1 MKKYTYKNQTYN
13 SFWELNR
20 ATPDLVFSEDT
31 PRELL
36 AQLGITV
43 EEMPDPEPTPEEKA
57 QAELEAKI
65 ADIDR
70 KTSALIRDGF
80 DYEVNGETYHF
91 SYDMFDQQN
100 FADTA
105 NACLLAKSGV
115 PGLPQSVTWN
125 AYKADGSLARLT
137 LDADQFL
144 ALYTAGALAHKA
156 ACMEAGGQEKAAV
169 MGGASANANAEA

>member
-1 MKKYTYKNQTYN
+1 MTKYHYKNQTYN

-20 ATPDLVFSEDT
+20 ATPELVFSEDT
-31 PRELL
+31 PPALL

-43 EEMPDPEPTPEEKA
+43 EDIPDPEPTPEEKA

-80 DYEVNGETYHF
+80 DYEIDGETYHF

-115 PGLPQSVTWN
+115 PGLPTSVTWN
-125 AYKADGSLARLT
+125 AYREDGSLVRLT

-144 ALYTAGALAHKA
+144 ALYTAGALAHKS
-156 ACMEAGGQEKAAV
+156 ACMEQGGQEKAAI
-169 MGGASANANAEA
+169 MGGAA

>member
-1 MKKYTYKNQTYN
+1 MKKYTFKDQTYL

-20 ATPDLVFSEDT
+20 ATPELVFSEDT

-57 QAELEAKI
+57 QQELEAKI
-65 ADIDR
+65 ADIDH

-80 DYEVNGETYHF
+80 DYEIEGETLHF

-125 AYKADGSLARLT
+125 AYKADGSLVRLE

-169 MGGASANANAEA
+169 MGGAA

>member
-1 MKKYTYKNQTYN
+1 MKKYTFKDQTYL

-20 ATPDLVFSEDT
+20 ATPELVFSEDT

-57 QAELEAKI
+57 QEELEAKI
-65 ADIDR
+65 ADIDH

-80 DYEVNGETYHF
+80 DYEIEGETLHF

-125 AYKADGSLARLT
+125 GYKADGSLVRLA

-144 ALYTAGALAHKA
+144 ALYTAGALAHKS

-169 MGGASANANAEA
+169 MGGAA

>member
-1 MKKYTYKNQTYN
+1 MKKYTFKDQTYL

-20 ATPDLVFSEDT
+20 ATPELVFSEDT

-57 QAELEAKI
+57 QEELEAKI
-65 ADIDR
+65 ADIDH

-80 DYEVNGETYHF
+80 DYEIEGETLHF

-125 AYKADGSLARLT
+125 GYKADGSLVRLE

-169 MGGASANANAEA
+169 MGGAA

>member
-1 MKKYTYKNQTYN
+1 MKKYTFKDQTYL

-20 ATPDLVFSEDT
+20 ATPELVFSEDT

-57 QAELEAKI
+57 QEELEAKI
-65 ADIDR
+65 ADIDH

-80 DYEVNGETYHF
+80 DYEIEGETLHF

-125 AYKADGSLARLT
+125 GYKADGSLARLT

-144 ALYTAGALAHKA
+144 ALYTAGALAHKS

-169 MGGASANANAEA
+169 MGGAA

>member
-1 MKKYTYKNQTYN
+1 MTKYHYKDQTYH
-13 SFWELNR
+13 SFWELNQ
-20 ATPDLVFSEDT
+20 ATPDLVFSEQT
-31 PRELL
+31 PLELL
-36 AQLGITV
+36 AKLGITV
-43 EEMPDPEPTPEEKA
+43 EEIPDPEPTPEEKA
-57 QAELEAKI
+57 QQELEAKI
-65 ADIDR
+65 ADIDH

-80 DYEVNGETYHF
+80 DYEIEGETLHF
-91 SYDMFDQQN
+91 SYDVFDQQN

-125 AYKADGSLARLT
+125 AYKADGSLVRLE

-156 ACMEAGGQEKAAV
+156 SCMEAGGKEKAAV
-169 MGGASANANAEA
+169 MGGAA

>member
-1 MKKYTYKNQTYN
+1 MKKYTFKDQTYL

-20 ATPDLVFSEDT
+20 ATPELVFSEDT

-57 QAELEAKI
+57 QEELEAKI
-65 ADIDR
+65 ADIDH

-80 DYEVNGETYHF
+80 DYEIEGETLHF

-125 AYKADGSLARLT
+125 GYKADGSLVRLA

-156 ACMEAGGQEKAAV
+156 ACMEAG
-169 MGGASANANAEA
+169 

>member
-1 MKKYTYKNQTYN
+1 MKLWKYDGKTYET
-13 SFWELNR
+13 FEELR
-20 ATPDLVFSEDT
+20 DATPDMCYCEQTLPEH
-31 PRELL
+31 
-36 AQLGITV
+36 LGEIGISV
-43 EEMPDPEPTPEEKA
+43 EEIPDPEPTPEEKA
-57 QAELEAKI
+57 QQELEAKI
-65 ADIDR
+65 ADIDH

-80 DYEVNGETYHF
+80 DYEIEGETLHF

-125 AYKADGSLARLT
+125 AYKADGSLVRLE

-156 ACMEAGGQEKAAV
+156 ACMEAGGQKKAAV

>member
-1 MKKYTYKNQTYN
+1 MKKYTFKDQTYL

-20 ATPDLVFSEDT
+20 ATPELVFSEDT

-57 QAELEAKI
+57 QEELEAKI
-65 ADIDR
+65 ADIDH

-80 DYEVNGETYHF
+80 DYEIEGETLHF

-125 AYKADGSLARLT
+125 GYKADGSLVRLT

>member
-1 MKKYTYKNQTYN
+1 MKKYTFKDQTYL

-20 ATPDLVFSEDT
+20 ATPELVFSEDT

-57 QAELEAKI
+57 QQELEAKI
-65 ADIDR
+65 ADIDH

-80 DYEVNGETYHF
+80 DYEIEGETLHF

-125 AYKADGSLARLT
+125 GYKADGSLVRLA

-169 MGGASANANAEA
+169 MGGAA

>member
-1 MKKYTYKNQTYN
+1 MTKYHYKDQTYH
-13 SFWELNR
+13 SFWELNQ
-20 ATPDLVFSEDT
+20 ATPDLVFSEQT
-31 PRELL
+31 PLEL
-36 AQLGITV
+36 
-43 EEMPDPEPTPEEKA
+43 DH
-57 QAELEAKI
+57 
-65 ADIDR
+65 

-80 DYEVNGETYHF
+80 DYEIEGETLHF

-125 AYKADGSLARLT
+125 AYKADGSLVRLE

-156 ACMEAGGQEKAAV
+156 SCMEAGGKEKAAV
-169 MGGASANANAEA
+169 MGGAA

>member
-20 ATPDLVFSEDT
+20 ATPELVFSEDT

-43 EEMPDPEPTPEEKA
+43 EDIPDPEPTPEEKA

-125 AYKADGSLARLT
+125 AYKADGSLVRLE

-169 MGGASANANAEA
+169 MGGAA

>member
-1 MKKYTYKNQTYN
+1 MKKYTFKDQTYL

-20 ATPDLVFSEDT
+20 ATPELVFSEDT

-57 QAELEAKI
+57 QQELEAKI
-65 ADIDR
+65 ADIDH

-80 DYEVNGETYHF
+80 DYEIEGETLHF

-125 AYKADGSLARLT
+125 GYKADGSLARLT

-144 ALYTAGALAHKA
+144 ALYTAGALAHKS

-169 MGGASANANAEA
+169 MGGAA

>member
-1 MKKYTYKNQTYN
+1 MKKYTFKDQTYL

-20 ATPDLVFSEDT
+20 ATPELVFSEDT

-57 QAELEAKI
+57 QEELEAKI
-65 ADIDR
+65 ADIDH

-80 DYEVNGETYHF
+80 DYEIEGETLHF

-125 AYKADGSLARLT
+125 AYKADGSLVRLE

-169 MGGASANANAEA
+169 MGGAA

>member
-1 MKKYTYKNQTYN
+1 MTKYHYKNQTYN

-20 ATPDLVFSEDT
+20 ATPELVFSEDT

-43 EEMPDPEPTPEEKA
+43 EDIPDPEPTPEEKA

-80 DYEVNGETYHF
+80 DYEIDGETYHF

-115 PGLPQSVTWN
+115 PGLPTSVTWN
-125 AYKADGSLARLT
+125 AYREDGSLVRLT

-144 ALYTAGALAHKA
+144 ALYTAGALAHKS
-156 ACMEAGGQEKAAV
+156 ACMEQGGQEKAAI
-169 MGGASANANAEA
+169 MGGAA

>member
-1 MKKYTYKNQTYN
+1 MKKYTFKDQTYL

-20 ATPDLVFSEDT
+20 ATPELVFSEDT

-57 QAELEAKI
+57 QEELEAKI
-65 ADIDR
+65 ADIDH

-80 DYEVNGETYHF
+80 DYEIEGETLHF

-125 AYKADGSLARLT
+125 AYKADGSLVRLE

-156 ACMEAGGQEKAAV
+156 SCMEAGGKEKAAV
-169 MGGASANANAEA
+169 MGGAA

>member
-1 MKKYTYKNQTYN
+1 MTKYHYKNQTYN

-20 ATPDLVFSEDT
+20 ATPELVFSEDT
-31 PRELL
+31 PTALL
-36 AQLGITV
+36 AQLGITI
-43 EEMPDPEPTPEEKA
+43 EDIPDPEPTPEEKA
-57 QAELEAKI
+57 QQELEAKI
-65 ADIDR
+65 ADIDH

-80 DYEVNGETYHF
+80 DYEIEGETLHF

-125 AYKADGSLARLT
+125 GYKADGSLVRLT

-169 MGGASANANAEA
+169 MGGAA

>member
-1 MKKYTYKNQTYN
+1 MKKYTFKDQTYL

-20 ATPDLVFSEDT
+20 ATPELVFSEDT

-57 QAELEAKI
+57 QEELEAKI
-65 ADIDR
+65 ADIDH

-80 DYEVNGETYHF
+80 DYEIEGETLHF

-125 AYKADGSLARLT
+125 GYKADGSLVRLA

-169 MGGASANANAEA
+169 MGGAA

>member
-1 MKKYTYKNQTYN
+1 MKKYTYKNQTYH

-20 ATPDLVFSEDT
+20 ATPDLVFSEQT
-31 PRELL
+31 PPELL
-36 AQLGITV
+36 AQLGITI
-43 EEMPDPEPTPEEKA
+43 EDIPDPEPTPEEKA

-80 DYEVNGETYHF
+80 DYEIDGETYHF

-115 PGLPQSVTWN
+115 PGLPTSVTWN
-125 AYKADGSLARLT
+125 AYREDGSLVRLT
-137 LDADQFL
+137 LDADQFP
-144 ALYTAGALAHKA
+144 ALYTAGALAHKS
-156 ACMEAGGQEKAAV
+156 ACMEQGGQEKAAI
-169 MGGASANANAEA
+169 MGGAA

>member
-1 MKKYTYKNQTYN
+1 MTKYHYKNQTYN

-20 ATPDLVFSEDT
+20 ATPELVFSEDT
-31 PRELL
+31 PPALL

-43 EEMPDPEPTPEEKA
+43 EDIPDPEPTPEEKA

-80 DYEVNGETYHF
+80 DYEIDGETYHF

-115 PGLPQSVTWN
+115 PGLPTSVTWN
-125 AYKADGSLARLT
+125 AYREDGSLVRLT

-144 ALYTAGALAHKA
+144 ALYTAGALAHKS
-156 ACMEAGGQEKAAV
+156 ACMGQGGQEKAAI
-169 MGGASANANAEA
+169 MGGAA

>member
-1 MKKYTYKNQTYN
+1 MKKYTFKDQTYL

-20 ATPDLVFSEDT
+20 ATPELVFSEDT

-57 QAELEAKI
+57 QQELEAKI
-65 ADIDR
+65 ADIDH

-80 DYEVNGETYHF
+80 DYEIEGETLHF

-125 AYKADGSLARLT
+125 GYKADGSLVRLA

>member
-1 MKKYTYKNQTYN
+1 MTKYHYKDQTYH

-20 ATPDLVFSEDT
+20 ATPELVFSEDT

-70 KTSALIRDGF
+70 KTSALIREGF

-105 NACLLAKSGV
+105 NACLLVKSGV

-125 AYKADGSLARLT
+125 GYKADGSLARLT

>member
-1 MKKYTYKNQTYN
+1 MKKYTFKDQTYL

-20 ATPDLVFSEDT
+20 ATPELVFSEDT

-125 AYKADGSLARLT
+125 AYKADGSLVRLE